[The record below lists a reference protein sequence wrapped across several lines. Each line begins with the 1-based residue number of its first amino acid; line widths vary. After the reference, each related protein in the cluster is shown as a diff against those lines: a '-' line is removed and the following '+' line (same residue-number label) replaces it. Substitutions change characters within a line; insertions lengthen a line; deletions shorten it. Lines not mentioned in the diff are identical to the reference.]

1 MRAAASVLV
10 EPHRRYCQRPFSSLL
25 CFVLPRRFRALSFIK
40 LPFFRPVVNPGGKDF
55 FRILHSDENLTHF
68 AADLPFDA
76 DPRRCE
82 SAPFHAFCRIAPRR
96 AGAKPSAKYRPRTGE
111 QGREAIPRQAG
122 NRCRPARGE
131 QGRTPAHADR
141 TACGRRSVPR
151 TRPCTRKAD
160 RAAKPRARSVHAYF
174 GFTAPRSSRASR
186 SPPTGRSGKRR
197 RGRGRRGRSRRG
209 PSRPRSCGRGRAGY
223 SR

>member
-1 MRAAASVLV
+1 MRFGTGRGAAVKRAQRSLKGSAAAGLRPFAGRIKTGEENSPVSALRAAASVLV
-10 EPHRRYCQRPFSSLL
+10 EPHRRYCQRPFSSPLR
-25 CFVLPRRFRALSFIK
+25 FVLQRRLRALSFIK

-82 SAPFHAFCRIAPRR
+82 SARSSRLLPHTR
-96 AGAKPSAKYRPRTGE
+96 A
-111 QGREAIPRQAG
+111 
-122 NRCRPARGE
+122 
-131 QGRTPAHADR
+131 
-141 TACGRRSVPR
+141 
-151 TRPCTRKAD
+151 RKAD
-160 RAAKPRARSVHAYF
+160 RAAKPRARSVHTDF
-174 GFTAPRSSRASR
+174 DFTAPRSSCASR
-186 SPPTGRSGKRR
+186 SPPTGRSGRRR

-209 PSRPRSCGRGRAGY
+209 PSRPRSCGRGRAGC